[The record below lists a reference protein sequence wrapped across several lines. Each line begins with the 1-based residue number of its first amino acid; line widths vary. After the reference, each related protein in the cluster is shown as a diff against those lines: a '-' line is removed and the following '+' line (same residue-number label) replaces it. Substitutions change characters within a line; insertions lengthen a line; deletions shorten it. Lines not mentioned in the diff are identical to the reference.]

1 MVQALNSN
9 EIKSY
14 NVLISLSI
22 TYVSI
27 MIANAVLTNRY
38 IGSDNVFIL
47 GGTLTS
53 PLIFILDDVI
63 AEIYGYKIA
72 RNLIILGYIA
82 QTIFVFICLFVV
94 NLPHPSQFQSNPT
107 YYKLLGPSLMW
118 INFSGFFAYLVANTL
133 NAYII
138 TRWKIMLKGKFFW
151 IRSLGSSSLA
161 EAIYSFIAII
171 LMEIFSIPLTNI
183 LKVILLSYSIKLL
196 YSLFFAFPMT
206 SLVKFLKNYSGIDI
220 YDFPKQLTPESY
232 LAMDNNK
239 SY

>member
-1 MVQALNSN
+1 MAWK
-9 EIKSY
+9 IKIDK
-14 NVLISLSI
+14 NAEKELSKLDRQ
-22 TYVSI
+22 VSI
-27 MIANAVLTNRY
+27 KILKFLRDRL
-38 IGSDNVFIL
+38 SKLDN
-47 GGTLTS
+47 
-53 PLIFILDDVI
+53 P
-63 AEIYGYKIA
+63 
-72 RNLIILGYIA
+72 R
-82 QTIFVFICLFVV
+82 
-94 NLPHPSQFQSNPT
+94 
-107 YYKLLGPSLMW
+107 LLGDT
-118 INFSGFFAYLVANTL
+118 LVANTL

-196 YSLFFAFPMT
+196 YSLFFAFPVT
-206 SLVKFLKNYSGIDI
+206 SLVKFLKNYSGVDI
-220 YDFPKQLTPESY
+220 YDFPKQLTPEAY